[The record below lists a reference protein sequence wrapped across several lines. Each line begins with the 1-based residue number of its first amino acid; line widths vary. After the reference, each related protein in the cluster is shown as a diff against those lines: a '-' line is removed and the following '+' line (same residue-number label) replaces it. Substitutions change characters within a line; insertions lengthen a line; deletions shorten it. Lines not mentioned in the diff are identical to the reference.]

1 MLRSEHRTGVL
12 VAFGGVVG
20 GVPGGYVWHQGI
32 KCDGGSCVEVARIDE
47 SVIMRSTVNP
57 DVTLTVNRDEWRE
70 FLAGAKVGC
79 FDEL

>member
-1 MLRSEHRTGVL
+1 
-12 VAFGGVVG
+12 
-20 GVPGGYVWHQGI
+20 VWHQGI